1 MASNIDAFRTLRNRP
16 HVVILGAGASV
27 AAIPCGDKYGR
38 KISVMDGFIDNL
50 GMRDILAGSN
60 FKSENLED
68 IYSELSKHQE
78 YDEIR
83 EKLENSIRDY
93 FSQYYL
99 PEEPTIYDLLLLS
112 LKEKDIVATFNWD
125 PLLVLAYLRCR
136 EITLKLPQLLFLHG
150 NVAVQLCLEE
160 KRIFFQLYQGY
171 CRQCQNQL
179 SPCRLLYPVQQK
191 NYNADPYIK
200 NQWDRLKYY
209 LSYAYIVTIFGYSAP
224 ATDIEAVNLLLE
236 AWGGGEKRK
245 LEEIEIIDIAEE
257 KILQEKWK
265 RFIYSHHYRIH
276 RNFYDSLIAQ
286 SPRRTTED
294 LFACLMEAKWLD
306 FPNRLH
312 QGMSWDDVRK
322 HFAPILAEEEK
333 TEAQNGK

>member
-1 MASNIDAFRTLRNRP
+1 MTNNLEIYRTCP

-27 AAIPCGDKYGR
+27 AAIPNGDKFGR

-50 GMRDILAGSN
+50 GMRDLLKGIK

-68 IYSELSKHQE
+68 IYSELSAHQE
-78 YDEIR
+78 YDVIR
-83 EKLENSIRDY
+83 EKLEESIRDY

-99 PEEPTIYDLLLLS
+99 PEDPTIYDLLLLS

-136 EITLKLPQLLFLHG
+136 EITIKLPQVLFLHG
-150 NVAVQLCLEE
+150 NVAVQLCLED
-160 KRIFFQLYQGY
+160 KKSFLQLYQGY
-171 CRQCQNQL
+171 CGRCKKQL

-209 LSYAYIVTIFGYSAP
+209 LSCAYIVTIFGYSAP
-224 ATDIEAVNLLLE
+224 TTDVEAVNLLLE

-245 LEEIEIIDIAEE
+245 WEEIEIIDIDEEE
-257 KILQEKWK
+257 KLEKKWK
-265 RFIYSHHYRIH
+265 RFIYSHHYQIH
-276 RNFYDSLIAQ
+276 KNFYDSLIAE
-286 SPRRTTED
+286 SPRRSTED
-294 LFACLMEAKWLD
+294 LYARLVEAQWID
-306 FPNRLH
+306 TPNKLSP
-312 QGMSWDDVRK
+312 GMTWDDVKK

-333 TEAQNGK
+333 EVQNDK